1 MDDNGVE
8 DLKLKEEIRREI
20 KRAKGFGWKL
30 VTIILSIL
38 LIFTIILSVLFATG
52 MLSVKESSDGSLRL
66 EYTSPFK
73 EAKEDEDKKANQGN
87 SNNQNK
93 SNESESPKLAGFDF
107 KLDDLKETAEKEFE
121 GYNIYISD
129 FKVSSNGKYIIAV
142 VSPRSKEDNRG
153 SELRYYIRTTESD
166 ASWKIINKAT
176 VCIEVNDDE
185 YDAVAE
191 TYPDLQ
197 FSRCINTET
206 NK

>member
-38 LIFTIILSVLFATG
+38 LIFTIVLSVLFATG

-93 SNESESPKLAGFDF
+93 SNESESPKLAGFD
-107 KLDDLKETAEKEFE
+107 L
-121 GYNIYISD
+121 N
-129 FKVSSNGKYIIAV
+129 
-142 VSPRSKEDNRG
+142 
-153 SELRYYIRTTESD
+153 
-166 ASWKIINKAT
+166 
-176 VCIEVNDDE
+176 
-185 YDAVAE
+185 
-191 TYPDLQ
+191 
-197 FSRCINTET
+197 
-206 NK
+206 